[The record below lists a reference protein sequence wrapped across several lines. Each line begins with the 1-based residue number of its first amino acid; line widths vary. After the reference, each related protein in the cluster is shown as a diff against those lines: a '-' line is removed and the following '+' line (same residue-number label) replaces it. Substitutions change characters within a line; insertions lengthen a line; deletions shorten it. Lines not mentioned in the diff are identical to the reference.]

1 MHLNL
6 PKLLLPNQRKLCP
19 WLGLGVLLLASLAC
33 GYKLA
38 GKADALP
45 RELNVI
51 AIPAFENR
59 TPWMRLEQKLTAAVM
74 EEFLARS
81 RYHVVGEAEAGD
93 AVLSGI
99 VHAVESAPVIFDPDT
114 GRATHVLITVRV
126 SVTLRDPRS
135 QKLLYQEPR
144 FVFREQYEIT
154 GDLAS
159 FFEERSPA
167 LDRLARDFAATL
179 VSAILENF

>member
-1 MHLNL
+1 M
-6 PKLLLPNQRKLCP
+6 LLGVSIN
-19 WLGLGVLLLASLAC
+19 VLLLANLAC
-33 GYKLA
+33 GYKVA

-45 RELNVI
+45 RELSAI
-51 AIPAFENR
+51 AIPAFENH

-74 EEFLARS
+74 KEFLARS
-81 RYHVVGEAEAGD
+81 RYRIVGRAEAGD

-99 VHAVESAPVIFDPDT
+99 VQSVESAPVIFDPDT

-135 QKLLYQEPR
+135 QNVFYQEPR

-159 FFEERSPA
+159 FFEERGPA

-179 VSAILENF
+179 VSAVLENF

>member
-1 MHLNL
+1 MSR
-6 PKLLLPNQRKLCP
+6 PSPASRGKLLAFG
-19 WLGLGVLLLASLAC
+19 GLSVLVCASLAC

-45 RELNVI
+45 PTVNII

-59 TPWMRLEQKLTAAVM
+59 TPWMRVEQKLTAAVM
-74 EEFLARS
+74 EEFVARS
-81 RYHVVGEAEAGD
+81 RYRIVGRADAGD
-93 AVLSGI
+93 AVLTGI
-99 VHAVESAPVIFDPDT
+99 VQSVEGAPVIFDPDT

-126 SVTLRDPRS
+126 AVSLRDRHS
-135 QKLLYQEPR
+135 QQALYEQPQ

-154 GDLAS
+154 SDLGS
-159 FFEERSPA
+159 FFEERGPA